1 MLWLFTKSLV
11 ATENNMKY
19 PLLDIRD
26 TALVK
31 YTSGM
36 YRSNIQIKQQ
46 LCILETD
53 MLKKNIYT
61 ITFK

>member
-1 MLWLFTKSLV
+1 MVIYKNLV

-19 PLLDIRD
+19 PLLDICD

-31 YTSGM
+31 YISGM

-46 LCILETD
+46 LRILKMD
-53 MLKKNIYT
+53 MLKNIYT